1 MRWLRWVGVFL
12 GVVAG
17 VAGVGLLI
25 LVGTD
30 WWVRHHDQVE
40 AAERYVSPGALPA
53 PPKDTLVIMTWNIK
67 FGGARID
74 FFFDCYG
81 DRVIMTETEVLQN
94 LAGLLRKIRQVNPDI
109 LLIQE
114 LDRFSKRSAYIDMLK
129 YIADSAGLPYA
140 VYASQWDVVYLPKK
154 GLGRINSGN
163 AIFSRWPID
172 TAYRVPL
179 PLVRSY
185 PWWYRE
191 FYLRRNLLV
200 AKIAHPNLPQ
210 FWVINT
216 HLEAYVPYPDST
228 RYVQLQILKRLV
240 DSLSAVGAVWIAGG
254 DWNTVPPGTKKLKDF
269 DDNAC
274 KEVDPTFVADDYTRE
289 VDWLLPFYQAYRE
302 VIPLEVYQAREE
314 DFYSHTVNGRGWW
327 NRRLD
332 YLFSNGFWIEG
343 AVHQDSTKGGMETF
357 SLSDHA
363 PVVGRWVAIS
373 AAAQPTLNAAK

>member
-1 MRWLRWVGVFL
+1 MSWLRLIGGIIALLVVMG
-12 GVVAG
+12 GVV
-17 VAGVGLLI
+17 VAI

-30 WWVRHHDQVE
+30 WWVHHHRQPE
-40 AAERYVSPGALPA
+40 SAERYISPSPPTA
-53 PPKDTLVIMTWNIK
+53 PPKDTLIVMTWNIK

-81 DRVIMTETEVLQN
+81 DRVVMTRTEVLQN

-114 LDRFSKRSAYIDMLK
+114 LDRFSKRSAYVDMLK
-129 YIADSAGLPYA
+129 YIADSSGLSYA
-140 VYASQWDVVYLPKK
+140 VYASQWDVAYLPER

-172 TAYRVPL
+172 TAYRLPL
-179 PLVRSY
+179 PLVKSY

-200 AKIAHPNLPQ
+200 ARIHHPQISN

-228 RYVQLQILKRLV
+228 RYIQLQILKELL
-240 DSLSAVGAVWIAGG
+240 DSLSRSGATWIAGG
-254 DWNTVPPGTKKLKDF
+254 DLNTIPPGTKKLKDF

-274 KEVDPTFVADDYTRE
+274 KEVDPAFVADDYTRE
-289 VDWLLPFYQAYRE
+289 VDWMLPFYQAYRE
-302 VIPLEVYQAREE
+302 VIPLEVYRAQEE
-314 DFYSHTVNGRGWW
+314 DFYSHTVNGQGWW

-332 YLFSNGFWIEG
+332 YLFTNGYWIEG
-343 AVHQDSTKGGMETF
+343 SVHQDSTKGGIETF
-357 SLSDHA
+357 PLSDHA
-363 PVVGRWVAIS
+363 PVVGRW
-373 AAAQPTLNAAK
+373 TLTSGGKPPEPDALR